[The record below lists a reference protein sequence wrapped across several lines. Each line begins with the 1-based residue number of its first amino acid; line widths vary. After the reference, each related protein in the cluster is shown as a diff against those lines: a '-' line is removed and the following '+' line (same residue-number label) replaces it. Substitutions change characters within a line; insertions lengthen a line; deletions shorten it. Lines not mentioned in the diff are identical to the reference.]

1 MKEKIEKA
9 KTWFKK
15 NWVYVTAGATTA
27 GVIAL
32 AIVKGMKSDGD
43 VIDPLVIDRG
53 KDDWMDELK
62 APFVYKDR
70 QFTVREAFAAA
81 LLDEYERR
89 QLKQEGIFTDAHE
102 ADLVDKFVEE
112 YPEQTAVLDQIEGFW
127 TWIKRSE
134 KT

>member
-1 MKEKIEKA
+1 MKEKIVKA
-9 KTWFKK
+9 KAWFKK
-15 NWVYVTAGATTA
+15 NWVYVAAGATTA

-32 AIVKGMKSDGD
+32 AIVKGIKPDSD

-81 LLDEYERR
+81 LLDEYERS

-102 ADLVDKFVEE
+102 ANLVDKFVKE

-127 TWIKRSE
+127 TWIKKSE